1 MSSMGGA
8 DLNNKVIVVTG
19 GSGLLGSKIIEDS
32 IKQGF
37 TVISLDITESK
48 YKSSKFRHVHCDI
61 SSQSQV
67 NSALES
73 FTNPKEIVALVHC
86 AALDPKVSSND
97 SVATPFEDQSL
108 ETISRE
114 FDVSIRGG
122 LNVIQAFLKLMGN
135 DWETNRSIVLMGS
148 DLGVISPDQRVYRLE
163 DGTQTFFKPISY
175 SILKHG
181 IVGMTKYL
189 ATMLAERNIRVNCIS
204 PGPILDQQPSALIKE
219 LESRIPMGRLASISE
234 IVGVV
239 NFLTSDLSNYVTGQ
253 NIVVDGGRTIW

>member
-1 MSSMGGA
+1 M
-8 DLNNKVIVVTG
+8 
-19 GSGLLGSKIIEDS
+19 
-32 IKQGF
+32 
-37 TVISLDITESK
+37 
-48 YKSSKFRHVHCDI
+48 
-61 SSQSQV
+61 
-67 NSALES
+67 
-73 FTNPKEIVALVHC
+73 
-86 AALDPKVSSND
+86 
-97 SVATPFEDQSL
+97 
-108 ETISRE
+108 
-114 FDVSIRGG
+114 SIRGG
-122 LNVIQAFLKLMGN
+122 LNVIQAFLKLIGN

-253 NIVVDGGRTIW
+253 NIVVDGGRIIW

>member
-1 MSSMGGA
+1 LKNQIA
-8 DLNNKVIVVTG
+8 VVTG
-19 GSGLLGSKIIEDS
+19 GSGLLGSKIVQDFVARGVS
-32 IKQGF
+32 
-37 TVISLDITESK
+37 VVSLDVVPGNHEVSMI
-48 YKSSKFRHVHCDI
+48 RHVQCDI
-61 SSQSQV
+61 SSCIEV
-67 NSALES
+67 AAALKNLIDTE
-73 FTNPKEIVALVHC
+73 EITAIVHC
-86 AALDPKVSSND
+86 AAIDPKVTSSEG
-97 SVATPFEDQSL
+97 VAAPFEQQPL
-108 ETISRE
+108 VTLIKE
-114 FDVSIRGG
+114 FEVSILGG
-122 LNVIQAFLKLMGN
+122 LNVIQESLKHIK
-135 DWETNRSIVLMGS
+135 DHPQVKRSIVLIGS

-204 PGPILDQQPSALIKE
+204 PGPILDQQPSQLIKE

>member
-1 MSSMGGA
+1 MGGT
-8 DLNNKVIVVTG
+8 DLSDQIVIVTG
-19 GSGLLGSKIIEDS
+19 GSGLLGSKIVEDF

-37 TVISLDITESK
+37 TVISLDINELE
-48 YKSSKFRHVHCDI
+48 YKAPKFRHMHCDI
-61 SSQSQV
+61 SIQRQV
-67 NSALES
+67 NFALES
-73 FTNPKEIVALVHC
+73 LTNPEEIVALVHC
-86 AALDPKVSSND
+86 AALDPKVTSN
-97 SVATPFEDQSL
+97 SAVATPFEDQSL

-122 LNVIQAFLKLMGN
+122 LNVTQALLKLIGN
-135 DWETNRSIVLMGS
+135 DWKTNRSIVLVGS

-204 PGPILDQQPSALIKE
+204 PGPILDQQPNALVKE

-239 NFLTSDLSNYVTGQ
+239 NFLTSNLSNYITGQ
-253 NIVVDGGRTIW
+253 NIIVDGGRTIW

>member
-1 MSSMGGA
+1 
-8 DLNNKVIVVTG
+8 
-19 GSGLLGSKIIEDS
+19 
-32 IKQGF
+32 
-37 TVISLDITESK
+37 
-48 YKSSKFRHVHCDI
+48 
-61 SSQSQV
+61 
-67 NSALES
+67 
-73 FTNPKEIVALVHC
+73 
-86 AALDPKVSSND
+86 
-97 SVATPFEDQSL
+97 
-108 ETISRE
+108 
-114 FDVSIRGG
+114 
-122 LNVIQAFLKLMGN
+122 
-135 DWETNRSIVLMGS
+135 MGS